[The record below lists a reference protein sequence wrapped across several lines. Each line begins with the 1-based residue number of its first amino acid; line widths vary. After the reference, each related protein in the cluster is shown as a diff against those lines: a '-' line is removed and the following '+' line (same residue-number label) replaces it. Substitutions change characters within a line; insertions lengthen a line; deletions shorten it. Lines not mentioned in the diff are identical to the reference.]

1 MEISDGPAPAPSKMV
16 RLRRLRLL
24 LSRYIPYAINYKYLR
39 VEEKGRLKL
48 DWYTL
53 PLYSHNKANL
63 NSEYHMA
70 LYCQTELG
78 Q

>member
-1 MEISDGPAPAPSKMV
+1 M
-16 RLRRLRLL
+16 RL
-24 LSRYIPYAINYKYLR
+24 IKYLR

-53 PLYSHNKANL
+53 PLYLHNKANL

-70 LYCQTELG
+70 LYCQTELS